1 MTIVWRSGL
10 LWLLAVAIAAGCGGV
25 RGPSFVPAPS
35 VNQRL
40 EDAAALARAGRYA
53 EARAAYG
60 ALLMRGS
67 AGDAVLVGLT
77 RLALDPINPDR
88 DARQATMYLDRLIAE
103 YPHSAVM
110 AEALTWKSLIQASER
125 LQRDVR
131 RYQHELER
139 LSRDLRR
146 EQQETAKLRE
156 ERERLRQIDVE
167 FERPRQWQSPS
178 TSRPSSMRL
187 PE

>member
-1 MTIVWRSGL
+1 MS
-10 LWLLAVAIAAGCGGV
+10 
-25 RGPSFVPAPS
+25 
-35 VNQRL
+35 
-40 EDAAALARAGRYA
+40 
-53 EARAAYG
+53 
-60 ALLMRGS
+60 GS
-67 AGDAVLVGLT
+67 AGDAVLLGFA

-131 RYQHELER
+131 RYQHEVER

-156 ERERLRQIDVE
+156 ERERLRQIAWNLSGPGSCKARLHRGHPRCGCPSDKTDDRAGARRRGR
-167 FERPRQWQSPS
+167 RPRGGRRSEPRWRR
-178 TSRPSSMRL
+178 TVTASRPTL
-187 PE
+187 PRVYSPRGPRHDSVV

>member
-1 MTIVWRSGL
+1 
-10 LWLLAVAIAAGCGGV
+10 
-25 RGPSFVPAPS
+25 

-53 EARAAYG
+53 ETRAAYG
-60 ALLMRGS
+60 ALLMSGS
-67 AGDAVLVGLT
+67 AGDAALLGLT

-88 DARQATMYLDRLIAE
+88 DARHATMYLDRLIAE

-167 FERPRQWQSPS
+167 FERPRQLQS
-178 TSRPSSMRL
+178 PSSMRL

>member
-1 MTIVWRSGL
+1 MTIVWRSAP
-10 LWLLAVAIAAGCGGV
+10 LWLLAVAMATGCAGV
-25 RGPSFVPAPS
+25 RGPSSIPPPR

-40 EDAAALARAGRYA
+40 DDATALARAGRYA

-67 AGDAVLVGLT
+67 AGDAALLGLA

-88 DARQATMYLDRLIAE
+88 DARDAAMYLDRLIAE

-110 AEALTWKSLIQASER
+110 AEALTWQSLIQTSER

-139 LSRDLRR
+139 LSRELQR
-146 EQQETAKLRE
+146 EQQETARLRE
-156 ERERLRQIDVE
+156 EHERLRQVDME
-167 FERPRQWQSPS
+167 FERPRLRQGSAASPL
-178 TSRPSSMRL
+178 RL
-187 PE
+187 PK

>member
-1 MTIVWRSGL
+1 
-10 LWLLAVAIAAGCGGV
+10 
-25 RGPSFVPAPS
+25 
-35 VNQRL
+35 
-40 EDAAALARAGRYA
+40 
-53 EARAAYG
+53 
-60 ALLMRGS
+60 
-67 AGDAVLVGLT
+67 
-77 RLALDPINPDR
+77 
-88 DARQATMYLDRLIAE
+88 
-103 YPHSAVM
+103 M

-131 RYQHELER
+131 RYQHEVER

-167 FERPRQWQSPS
+167 FERPRQLQS
-178 TSRPSSMRL
+178 PSSMRL